1 MKRLFYTVS
10 TFCFVWLAFAAIHV
24 SALSIEKLPM
34 KKSSEQWS
42 VELTKA
48 SMTGDNQLK
57 WKNNVYHTYG
67 LTVENIGKDVERV
80 QVQAFRHEGK
90 NKAKYSLFS
99 PIERSNLSKSGQR
112 FRYANFAVPGKAAG
126 LDIMINW
133 TDEQGNHQEH
143 FEFK

>member
-1 MKRLFYTVS
+1 MKRLLYTVS
-10 TFCFVWLAFAAIHV
+10 TFCFVWLAFATIHV

-90 NKAKYSLFS
+90 IRRNTACFLLLK
-99 PIERSNLSKSGQR
+99 
-112 FRYANFAVPGKAAG
+112 G
-126 LDIMINW
+126 L
-133 TDEQGNHQEH
+133 T
-143 FEFK
+143 